1 MKIDRQKVYD
11 KLNGHCGYC
20 GEEITLKQMQVDHII
35 PKVDFISCV
44 TNKFRVPYFLQHLT
58 ISDLNHIDN
67 LMPTCRVCNKWK
79 TFHPLEIFRKEL
91 SEQVK
96 RLRDYSSNFR
106 IAEKYGLVKETETP
120 VVFYFELK
128 QLNK

>member
-1 MKIDRQKVYD
+1 MKIDRQKVND

-20 GEEITLKQMQVDHII
+20 GVIIHITEMQVDHII
-35 PKVDFISCV
+35 PKVDFVSCV
-44 TNKFRVPYFLQHLT
+44 TNRFRVPYFLQHLT
-58 ISDLNHIDN
+58 IADLNHIDN

-91 SEQVK
+91 NEQVK

-106 IAEKYGLVKETETP
+106 IAERYGLVEETGLS
-120 VVFYFELK
+120 VKFYFEYK